1 MAKIEIKYQN
11 SGTPSSSFGNNDE
24 TYLNTDTNELFV
36 KENNFWR
43 SLGKRRGR
51 KPGTK
56 AQKSIYFVCV
66 GYTSINEINIED
78 SEGFSDDDLKNQA
91 IKQFVDNTNEEPSFV
106 FGPFY
111 KRKSSISEK
120 KSSNNLDLNSVSF
133 KDDKLSAIF
142 EDWIV
147 SVKLLEEHDDS
158 AFVIFK
164 SNIDENSK
172 KTKPFPKIV
181 KIKNLKDLTAKN

>member
-1 MAKIEIKYQN
+1 MAKIEVNYQN
-11 SGTPSSSFGNNDE
+11 SGNPPSSFGNNEE

-36 KENNFWR
+36 KEHGLWK

-78 SEGFSDDDLKNQA
+78 TDGFSDNDLKKEA
-91 IKQFVDNTNEEPSFV
+91 IKQFVDSTNEEPSFV

-111 KRKSSISEK
+111 KRKSVINNK

-133 KDDKLSAIF
+133 KEDKLSAIF

-164 SNIDENSK
+164 NNVDENSK

-181 KIKNLKDLTAKN
+181 KIKNLKDLTSQN